1 MVCEVCPFS
10 SECSLKGKVP
20 ENKFT
25 SSKDILLLMYFMVKN
40 AQLKEYA
47 ANGRD
52 SPVNS
57 QPAAASEKA
66 ESTGNWKSLL
76 EEEADRQMKGFE
88 EQAEGVQVEEKADKE
103 KDFVLYLSGLR
114 ILDNLKMVAP
124 KNDVERA
131 QTLDL
136 LEQNV
141 SEFTIKKKTDII
153 LETRG
158 QIRRSISKKKNKRD
172 DKRGIHDLVLE
183 SNHKMKQFAVEANAG
198 QQSASQHAADG
209 KVGS

>member
-1 MVCEVCPFS
+1 
-10 SECSLKGKVP
+10 
-20 ENKFT
+20 
-25 SSKDILLLMYFMVKN
+25 
-40 AQLKEYA
+40 
-47 ANGRD
+47 
-52 SPVNS
+52 
-57 QPAAASEKA
+57 
-66 ESTGNWKSLL
+66 
-76 EEEADRQMKGFE
+76 MKGFE

>member
-1 MVCEVCPFS
+1 
-10 SECSLKGKVP
+10 
-20 ENKFT
+20 
-25 SSKDILLLMYFMVKN
+25 MVKN